1 MVQKTGMEITM
12 PVLCILIV
20 VRSSRQIRR
29 KRNGSSSSQIT
40 LNRTEGNFSFLTEIK
55 LLCDCISNVII
66 LVIKIT
72 SFLKSLFTG
81 YILHKLSVM
90 TNMHLTYALMMGLST
105 VFFRWFENV
114 KNNCKYKRNRIKYLL
129 SDFIEVNRHD

>member
-1 MVQKTGMEITM
+1 MEITM

-81 YILHKLSVM
+81 YILHELSVM

-114 KNNCKYKRNRIKYLL
+114 KNNCKYKRNSIKYLL
-129 SDFIEVNRHD
+129 SDLMR

>member
-1 MVQKTGMEITM
+1 M

>member
-1 MVQKTGMEITM
+1 MEITM

-72 SFLKSLFTG
+72 SFLKSLLTG
-81 YILHKLSVM
+81 YILHELSVM

>member
-1 MVQKTGMEITM
+1 MEITM

-90 TNMHLTYALMMGLST
+90 TNMHLTYALIMGLST

>member
-1 MVQKTGMEITM
+1 MEITM

-81 YILHKLSVM
+81 YILHELSVM

>member
-1 MVQKTGMEITM
+1 MEITM
-12 PVLCILIV
+12 PVLCILLV
-20 VRSSRQIRR
+20 VRSSRQIRG
-29 KRNGSSSSQIT
+29 KRNGSSSGQIT

-81 YILHKLSVM
+81 YILHELSVM

>member
-1 MVQKTGMEITM
+1 MEITM

-129 SDFIEVNRHD
+129 SDFIEVNRND

>member
-1 MVQKTGMEITM
+1 MEITM
-12 PVLCILIV
+12 PVLCILLV
-20 VRSSRQIRR
+20 VRSSRQIRG
-29 KRNGSSSSQIT
+29 KRNGSSSGQIT

-81 YILHKLSVM
+81 YILHELSVM

-129 SDFIEVNRHD
+129 SDLMR

>member
-1 MVQKTGMEITM
+1 MEITM
-12 PVLCILIV
+12 PVLCMLIV

-40 LNRTEGNFSFLTEIK
+40 LNRTEGNFSFLTENK

-81 YILHKLSVM
+81 YILHELFVM

>member
-1 MVQKTGMEITM
+1 MEITM

-40 LNRTEGNFSFLTEIK
+40 LNRAEGNFSFLTEIK

>member
-1 MVQKTGMEITM
+1 M
-12 PVLCILIV
+12 
-20 VRSSRQIRR
+20 
-29 KRNGSSSSQIT
+29 
-40 LNRTEGNFSFLTEIK
+40 
-55 LLCDCISNVII
+55 LCDCISNVII

-81 YILHKLSVM
+81 YILHELFVM

-129 SDFIEVNRHD
+129 SDLMR

>member
-1 MVQKTGMEITM
+1 M
-12 PVLCILIV
+12 PVLCILLV
-20 VRSSRQIRR
+20 VRSSRQIRG
-29 KRNGSSSSQIT
+29 KRNGSSSGQIT

-81 YILHKLSVM
+81 YILHELSVM

>member
-1 MVQKTGMEITM
+1 MEITM

-40 LNRTEGNFSFLTEIK
+40 LNRTEGNFSFLTENK

>member
-1 MVQKTGMEITM
+1 MEITM
-12 PVLCILIV
+12 PVLCILLV
-20 VRSSRQIRR
+20 VRSSRQIRG
-29 KRNGSSSSQIT
+29 KRNGSSSGQIT

>member
-1 MVQKTGMEITM
+1 MEITM

-129 SDFIEVNRHD
+129 SDLMR

>member
-1 MVQKTGMEITM
+1 MEITM

>member
-1 MVQKTGMEITM
+1 MEITM

-29 KRNGSSSSQIT
+29 KSNGSSSGQIT
-40 LNRTEGNFSFLTEIK
+40 INRTEGNFSFLTENK

>member
-1 MVQKTGMEITM
+1 MEITM
-12 PVLCILIV
+12 PVLCILLV

-81 YILHKLSVM
+81 YILHELFVM

>member
-1 MVQKTGMEITM
+1 MEINM
-12 PVLCILIV
+12 PVLCILLV

-29 KRNGSSSSQIT
+29 IRNGSSSSQIT
-40 LNRTEGNFSFLTEIK
+40 LNRTEGNFFFLTEIK